1 MIAQLA
7 DAAVMISQSL
17 ELSIAGKATAMIAA
31 GLIAARLAAHARA
44 AVRHVLLAVT
54 FASLL
59 ALPLILLVAPHA
71 TIDVPVAGR
80 VVPAE
85 HPVLPWRDSVRGAAA
100 DVGSPDAARRS
111 PSMSPVTIARV
122 AWLAGAVLFAV
133 PLAHVRWRL
142 RRVRRDGVPWPE
154 RRAQVQSA
162 ASARGILRPV
172 DVLRHEHLPGPITF
186 GMLRPVIVLPADAA
200 AWSPADLRRA
210 IVHELEHIRRYDWL
224 VLLAARAICAC
235 YWFHPLAWVAW
246 RRLSLEAER
255 ACDDAVVVDDEGTEY
270 ADQLVALAQR
280 LSVTQEVAMLG
291 MANRSD
297 LSTRVSALLDERQR
311 RGRAGLGLIA
321 AAFGAAALVVLT
333 VAPVRAVAV
342 ATVEPASAPEQARRS
357 SRPRALDR
365 ALYEA
370 AKDGDIDEVNQILAA
385 GANVNGVIEGDG
397 SPLIGA
403 SQSGVIAIARRLLD
417 AGADPNLRV
426 DGDGS
431 PLIQAAARG
440 HLDIVTLLL
449 DRGADVNQIVPGDE
463 NALMNASEQGHLQVV
478 QLLVG
483 RGANVHERIWTEWS
497 GADRRGEWRTAVS
510 QARKNGHAAVVSFLM
525 SVGARE

>member
-7 DAAVMISQSL
+7 DLAVTISQSL
-17 ELSIAGKATAMIAA
+17 ELSLVGKATAMIGA
-31 GLIAARLAAHARA
+31 GLVAARLAAHARA
-44 AVRHVLLAVT
+44 AVRHVLLTVT
-54 FASLL
+54 FASLV
-59 ALPLILLVAPHA
+59 ALPLILLAAPHA
-71 TIDVPVAGR
+71 TIDVPFVGTTGRAERPAAPRRDGVALVAGH
-80 VVPAE
+80 VNAPA
-85 HPVLPWRDSVRGAAA
+85 G
-100 DVGSPDAARRS
+100 ARRS
-111 PSMSPVTIARV
+111 PAISSLTMTRA
-122 AWLAGAVLFAV
+122 AWLAGALLFAA
-133 PLAHVRWRL
+133 PLVQLLWRL
-142 RRVRRDGVPWPE
+142 RRIRRDGLPCPE
-154 RRAQVQSA
+154 LRAQARSIA
-162 ASARGILRPV
+162 WARGIHRRV
-172 DVLRHEHLPGPITF
+172 DVLRHELVAGPITF
-186 GMLRPVIVLPADAA
+186 GLLRPVIVVPADAA
-200 AWSPADLRRA
+200 AWPPADVRRA
-210 IVHELEHIRRYDWL
+210 IVHELEHIRRGDWL

-246 RRLSLEAER
+246 RQLSLEAER
-255 ACDDAVVVDDEGTEY
+255 ACDDAVVVDDEGTDY

-280 LSVTQEVAMLG
+280 LSATQEVAMLG

-321 AAFGAAALVVLT
+321 AALGAAALVVLT
-333 VAPVRAVAV
+333 VAPLRAI
-342 ATVEPASAPEQARRS
+342 ATVERSPAAEQARRS
-357 SRPRALDR
+357 PRPRALDR

-370 AKDGDIDEVNQILAA
+370 AKDGDINEVNAILAA
-385 GANVNGVIEGDG
+385 GGNVNGVIEGDG

-403 SQSGVIAIARRLLD
+403 AQSGVIAIAQRLLD

-463 NALMNASEQGHLQVV
+463 NALMNASEQGHLRVV

-483 RGANVHERIWTEWS
+483 RGANVHERIWTERS
-497 GADRRGEWRTAVS
+497 GADRRGEWRTAIS

-525 SVGARE
+525 SVGGRE